1 MTQSLAHRI
10 DKPLT
15 SPRTITG
22 QAWLPPTPDHSAY
35 INYKVCSVQWNENE
49 KAGPLVQKS
58 LRISRRWWQS
68 IKLSV
73 DPCAITQVAYPW
85 NWHCTAPSIFSCSS
99 PHPILSPSCRGP
111 SGGRTWETP
120 ATPENQ
126 EAFDIKSIKAH
137 LGSRLYQLATS
148 LPETSVA
155 VRFSPP
161 PCLLGSLC
169 QRQPSGFSGCWCK
182 HQTRSWVLSITLL
195 DNWRHCMPSL
205 VSVPLPIKQ
214 LNSVSNEMFF
224 TEHWPGRFTL

>member
-1 MTQSLAHRI
+1 MQ
-10 DKPLT
+10 
-15 SPRTITG
+15 SPRWHIHETG
-22 QAWLPPTPDHSAY
+22 TAQHPASSAVHHLTPSSAHPA
-35 INYKVCSVQWNENE
+35 V
-49 KAGPLVQKS
+49 GP
-58 LRISRRWWQS
+58 
-68 IKLSV
+68 
-73 DPCAITQVAYPW
+73 
-85 NWHCTAPSIFSCSS
+85 H
-99 PHPILSPSCRGP
+99 
-111 SGGRTWETP
+111 GGGTWETP

-224 TEHWPGRFTL
+224 TEH